1 MFAKTKQGEKNL
13 PKPAVWHLFL
23 IKCPQIFF
31 VSKSIHSDS
40 PILPLSQSELL
51 LKLFFY
57 GEHEKRN
64 EERSQ
69 DFCINEL
76 SRLRDPG
83 CALSLTMHSRCF
95 CPLLS
100 LFMQSSNKACCL
112 QTGKE
117 CPHPQKLSVANV
129 WPHRQKIVNTSLK
142 RLPRRP
148 ENFQSLFGATEP
160 QTPQTCPLWVN
171 HLKKQSYSP
180 PRKGWALSR
189 IDVYGI

>member
-100 LFMQSSNKACCL
+100 LFMQSSKPVVFR
-112 QTGKE
+112 QGR
-117 CPHPQKLSVANV
+117 NV
-129 WPHRQKIVNTSLK
+129 HIHRSYRSQMFDHTDK
-142 RLPRRP
+142 R
-148 ENFQSLFGATEP
+148 
-160 QTPQTCPLWVN
+160 
-171 HLKKQSYSP
+171 
-180 PRKGWALSR
+180 
-189 IDVYGI
+189 

>member
-1 MFAKTKQGEKNL
+1 MVFVFFFVFQLIRKYRTESDIRMCQQALLSRGDKNPYQCAKFIKQIFYIKQSLIKNNILCLPRPNKGKKNL

-129 WPHRQKIVNTSLK
+129 
-142 RLPRRP
+142 
-148 ENFQSLFGATEP
+148 
-160 QTPQTCPLWVN
+160 
-171 HLKKQSYSP
+171 
-180 PRKGWALSR
+180 
-189 IDVYGI
+189 